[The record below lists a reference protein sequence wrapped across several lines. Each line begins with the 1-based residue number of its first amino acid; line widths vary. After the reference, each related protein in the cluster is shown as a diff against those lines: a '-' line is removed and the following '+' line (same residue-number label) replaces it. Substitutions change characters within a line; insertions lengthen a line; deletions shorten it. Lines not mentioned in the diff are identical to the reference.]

1 MAAGSRDGGARRR
14 SCSVLVAAAAIFFG
28 YAATAAGLQVGYYNN
43 SCPGAEDL
51 IQPIVHGAVRNAA
64 GNGPGLLRLFFH
76 DCFVRVSDVALQL
89 IIWLNSLGRIG

>member
-1 MAAGSRDGGARRR
+1 
-14 SCSVLVAAAAIFFG
+14 VLVAAAAIFFG

-51 IQPIVHGAVRNAA
+51 IQTIVHGAVRNDA
-64 GNGPGLLRLFFH
+64 GNGPGLIRLFFH